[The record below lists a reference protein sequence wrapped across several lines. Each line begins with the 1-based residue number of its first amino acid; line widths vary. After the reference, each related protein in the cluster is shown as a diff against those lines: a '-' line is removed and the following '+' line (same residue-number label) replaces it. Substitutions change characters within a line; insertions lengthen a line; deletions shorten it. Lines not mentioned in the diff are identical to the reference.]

1 MKAKLEE
8 ERLSLDSRRLDME
21 LDDRKQSWERQAK
34 LDEAKLSLEDK
45 KLQMEAEW
53 RREDR
58 DAEKQ
63 KQKLEIA
70 KLVLEKDVDLDKFER
85 LMGMLNK

>member
-1 MKAKLEE
+1 M
-8 ERLSLDSRRLDME
+8 DSRRLDME